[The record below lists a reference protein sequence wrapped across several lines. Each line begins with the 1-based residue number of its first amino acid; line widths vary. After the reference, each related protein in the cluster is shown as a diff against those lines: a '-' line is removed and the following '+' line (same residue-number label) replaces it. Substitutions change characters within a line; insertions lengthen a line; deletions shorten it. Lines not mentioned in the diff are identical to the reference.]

1 MNKNFIVRNTHIT
14 QLPFNLIGC
23 PIAGYSIDRG
33 HHLEITII
41 GLHLFRLIFLTV
53 CLMTFLGIAPLSRVL
68 SSLATTCHLSLA
80 SSSCCLRIISILNNQ
95 YNGWLRK
102 RVWKHLTGKSMF
114 TEKILT
120 YFEFPLSNEIVILKI
135 STKAEFFENLDN
147 TQCAYKGALESIQ
160 KFLSETRHKIR
171 FEYADCE
178 KPYVGFKF
186 ELILV
191 GSDMCDQHPLKEP
204 NNSYR

>member
-1 MNKNFIVRNTHIT
+1 MPKVWYTNHFWIKMNKNFIVRNTHIT

-33 HHLEITII
+33 HHLKITII
-41 GLHLFRLIFLTV
+41 ELHLFRLVFLTV

-68 SSLATTCHLSLA
+68 SSLATTCHSSLA

-120 YFEFPLSNEIVILKI
+120 YSEFPLSNEIVPN
-135 STKAEFFENLDN
+135 SPSQTNFEN
-147 TQCAYKGALESIQ
+147 K
-160 KFLSETRHKIR
+160 HKIGIFR
-171 FEYADCE
+171 EF
-178 KPYVGFKF
+178 
-186 ELILV
+186 
-191 GSDMCDQHPLKEP
+191 
-204 NNSYR
+204 R

>member
-1 MNKNFIVRNTHIT
+1 
-14 QLPFNLIGC
+14 
-23 PIAGYSIDRG
+23 
-33 HHLEITII
+33 
-41 GLHLFRLIFLTV
+41 
-53 CLMTFLGIAPLSRVL
+53 
-68 SSLATTCHLSLA
+68 
-80 SSSCCLRIISILNNQ
+80 
-95 YNGWLRK
+95 
-102 RVWKHLTGKSMF
+102 MF
-114 TEKILT
+114 TEKIST

-147 TQCAYKGALESIQ
+147 TQCAYKGVLESIE